1 MQADPATLFDDWAAR
16 VARGESPDP
25 REYLDQAGPAREEL
39 AQLMEAYLQA
49 APRREPDPETVEL
62 ARTWLRGDSPLADL
76 RARQG
81 IRREDVVAAIVDG
94 FNLAPE
100 KAGIV
105 RRYYHR
111 LESGLLDPSRLSR
124 PLLDLLGNT
133 LGVANET
140 ILGWR
145 TRSLEARTG
154 VPHPRRHRRRRSGSA
169 GRSEPGARRPRNQTA
184 LSFWALT
191 GTMQSCLDLSPTNVP
206 TSSGAVTSISSAAPS
221 SLCLWSRSPKTSSAS
236 KSNRWSST

>member
-25 REYLDQAGPAREEL
+25 REYLDRAGPAREEL
-39 AQLMEAYLQA
+39 AQLMDAYLQA

-62 ARTWLRGDSPLADL
+62 ARTWLRGDSPLAEL

-81 IRREDVVAAIVDG
+81 IRRDDVVAAIVDA
-94 FNLAPE
+94 FDLAPE

-105 RRYYHR
+105 KRYYHR
-111 LESGLLDPSRLSR
+111 LEAGLLDPSRLSR
-124 PLLDLLGNT
+124 PLLDLLGKT

-145 TRSLEARTG
+145 TRSLEVA
-154 VPHPRRHRRRRSGSA
+154 PAFRSQ
-169 GRSEPGARRPRNQTA
+169 SEVAAAAASRQQTA
-184 LSFWALT
+184 NQDEDDPEIRRLFLS
-191 GTMQSCLDLSPTNVP
+191 G
-206 TSSGAVTSISSAAPS
+206 
-221 SLCLWSRSPKTSSAS
+221 R
-236 KSNRWSST
+236 